1 MSLKITN
8 FKIDVSDLPASK
20 TRRGFTVT
28 GDPGAMFTLFVSNED
43 SPPKYYNFDTET
55 FTTTYK
61 RLERIEIPSSG
72 VINGSIVFPT
82 VTDSDHYDIFLLAE
96 KDTDH
101 IPYNKVL
108 KVDNTIDYAL
118 TTGASSKMMRK
129 VIYQY
134 VDTTITFAVA
144 AKTTSGQYTTM
155 PANLTVTGLRSSTTP
170 LTKDIDW
177 TVTAQPAVAETYAL
191 TVTRQPLDTDFEV
204 MQTVTIDGSASSSKT
219 VVVDDLGGLIS
230 GMKLDKIHNTYETS
244 SIATITDINAHTKTI
259 TLDTAKNY
267 TDGQNLI
274 FVGQG
279 PTDIANF
286 TEQKSTSTQI
296 HVSGAVI
303 SFTDLKVKT
312 TDFTSTV
319 NGATSSSTSI
329 TMDSVVG
336 IRGGGSSEASLME
349 EDGVEVRGIGFDNS
363 TRQYVET
370 VNNSTKV
377 ITVTSAQSLADN
389 TILTF
394 VNCANTARI
403 TGKITVSKM
412 PVNDVTITLDL
423 ENIVLSST

>member
-1 MSLKITN
+1 MSLKIKN
-8 FKIDVSDLPASK
+8 FKIDVSNLPVSE
-20 TRRGFTVT
+20 TRRAFTIT
-28 GDPGAMFTLFVSNED
+28 GNPGAMFTLFINNED
-43 SPPKYYNFDTET
+43 SPKKYYNFDTET

-61 RLERIEIPSSG
+61 RLERVEIPSSG
-72 VINGSIVFPT
+72 VISGSIVFPT
-82 VTDSDHYDIFLLAE
+82 VTDSDHYDIFLIAE
-96 KDTDH
+96 KGTEH
-101 IPYNKVL
+101 MPYNKVL
-108 KVDNTIDYAL
+108 KEDDTIDYAL
-118 TTGASSKMMRK
+118 TTGAPSSMMKK

-134 VDTTITFAVA
+134 TNTRITFAVA
-144 AKTTSGQYTTM
+144 AKATSGQYATM
-155 PANLTVTGLRSSTTP
+155 PTSLHIDGLRSSTTP
-170 LTKDIDW
+170 LKKDIDW

-191 TVTRQPLDTDFEV
+191 SVTRQPLDTDFEV
-204 MQTVTIDGSASSSKT
+204 MQTVTINGSASSSTT
-219 VVVDDLGGLIS
+219 VVVDDLGGLII

-244 SIATITDINAHTKTI
+244 SIATITNINSSTKTI

-279 PTDIANF
+279 PNDIANF

-296 HVSGAVI
+296 YIAGALI
-303 SFTDLKVKT
+303 RFEDLKVKT

-349 EDGVEVRGIGFDNS
+349 EDGVEVRGIGFDNT

-403 TGKITVSKM
+403 TGKITVLRM